1 MVRKTEANESID
13 KPRCCR
19 CKENF
24 PVAKDQTAG
33 WLMGL
38 LRELRH
44 APKKIRED
52 FAPWADAS
60 KERYLCG
67 NCYFDLTDDL

>member
-1 MVRKTEANESID
+1 VSE
-13 KPRCCR
+13 PVCCR

-24 PVAKDQTAG
+24 PLAKDQSKP
-33 WLMGL
+33 WQMGL
-38 LRELRH
+38 LRELQY

-52 FAPWADAS
+52 FAVWPDLEA
-60 KERYLCG
+60 ERYLCG